1 MDVAKEA
8 KQPSPIT
15 QNRKALELEAPCS
28 GCLGN
33 GAVGALD
40 PRCPVCKGT
49 GYEATARGKELM
61 RFLARGG
68 ITPRIP
74 AVTPAGHVAPEAEV
88 PPRVPP
94 PKAAFKEG
102 DTTTFRG
109 RAVHIANASYQWDAE
124 PKGWVYGLAGIPGL
138 VSEAELTG
146 GPGAA
151 PAVDAPEPTAGG
163 PEDK

>member
-1 MDVAKEA
+1 MAKEA
-8 KQPSPIT
+8 K
-15 QNRKALELEAPCS
+15 LERMLKLEAPCS

-33 GAVGALD
+33 SSVGALD

-74 AVTPAGHVAPEAEV
+74 AVVPAGHAPEAEV
-88 PPRVPP
+88 PPRTPP
-94 PKAAFKEG
+94 PPSAFKEG
-102 DTTTFRG
+102 DTTAFRG
-109 RAVHIANASYQWDAE
+109 RTVHIVNASYQWDAE

-138 VSEAELTG
+138 VAEAELTG

-151 PAVDAPEPTAGG
+151 PAVDTPEPTVGG